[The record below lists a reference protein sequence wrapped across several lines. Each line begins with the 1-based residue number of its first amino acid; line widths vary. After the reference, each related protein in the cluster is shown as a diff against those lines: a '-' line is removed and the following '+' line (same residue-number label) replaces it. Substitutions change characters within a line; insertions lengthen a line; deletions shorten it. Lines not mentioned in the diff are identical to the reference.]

1 MVADASSISEK
12 ELNAGA
18 AAVKVSPNAEALA
31 KLASRMRLAAKIR
44 EIWLADFKL
53 RRSVWSMA
61 RHCAKDG
68 VSRDEATTLA
78 YRKWIEAEINPRN
91 TGRCAR

>member
-1 MVADASSISEK
+1 MLASISEK
-12 ELNAGA
+12 ELNAWA
-18 AAVKVSPNAEALA
+18 ATVKVSLNAEALA
-31 KLASRMRLAAKIR
+31 NFASRMRLAAKIC
-44 EIWLADFKL
+44 EAWLADFKL

-61 RHCAKDG
+61 RHCANDG

-78 YRKWIEAEINPRN
+78 NRKWIEADNPQK